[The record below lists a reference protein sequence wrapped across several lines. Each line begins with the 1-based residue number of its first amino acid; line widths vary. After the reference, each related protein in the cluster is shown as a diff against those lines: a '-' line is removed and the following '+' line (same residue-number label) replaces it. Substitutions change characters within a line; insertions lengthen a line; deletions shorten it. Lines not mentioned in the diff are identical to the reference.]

1 MVEMEGWNSEKGRD
15 NKNEGVIEME
25 GARNERM
32 RQAKVS
38 GAVGDGGQARALI
51 KTKDYKPKR
60 RRGEAREGRNGDRWA
75 RRLQH

>member
-32 RQAKVS
+32 RQARVS
-38 GAVGDGGQARALI
+38 MGRLVM
-51 KTKDYKPKR
+51 
-60 RRGEAREGRNGDRWA
+60 EAR
-75 RRLQH
+75 